1 MFRFLVYITFLFR
14 KIRVKLIQCHF
25 PNPKRKCD
33 SEIQIHLGIPPLQN
47 LRILIT
53 CLSTV
58 DEYKVLQFLSAE
70 LTQVR
75 DWDENNPLSLPGYDI
90 PDINQNH
97 FWERAPKYLGL
108 NHSTASMNMHALGK
122 AKYSW
127 KHKTVLPLNKN
138 TLFIPDR
145 LSKHTLNQVKTVLWN
160 SWLGH
165 IWRIFG

>member
-1 MFRFLVYITFLFR
+1 MSFSQPQTEMWFWNPNSPRYSPTSEPENSYYVTFNSGW
-14 KIRVKLIQCHF
+14 IQSPTFSFCWI
-25 PNPKRKCD
+25 NPK
-33 SEIQIHLGIPPLQN
+33 SETEMRTI
-47 LRILIT
+47 
-53 CLSTV
+53 S
-58 DEYKVLQFLSAE
+58 
-70 LTQVR
+70 
-75 DWDENNPLSLPGYDI
+75 LSLPGHDI
-90 PDINQNH
+90 LDINQNH
-97 FWERAPKYLGL
+97 FWESVPKYLGI
-108 NHSTASMNMHALGK
+108 NHSIASMNMHALGK

>member
-1 MFRFLVYITFLFR
+1 MFRFLVYITFFFR

-25 PNPKRKCD
+25 PNRKLKCD
-33 SEIQIHLGIPPLQN
+33 SEIQIHLDVPQLQN

-53 CLSTV
+53 WLSTM
-58 DEYKVLQFLSAE
+58 DEYKVLYFLSAE
-70 LTQVR
+70 LTPSQR
-75 DWDENNPLSLPGYDI
+75 LRTISLSLPGHDI
-90 PDINQNH
+90 LDINQNQ
-97 FWERAPKYLGL
+97 FWESVPKYLGI
-108 NHSTASMNMHALGK
+108 NHSIASMNMHALGK

-138 TLFIPDR
+138 ILFIPDR